1 MKSRIPQ
8 DVERLMWIVA
18 ESSDPKAIAD
28 FESRFPEFVPELA
41 KRRRMVTDL
50 KGAKTVQ
57 PTETRIP
64 AFHLRNT
71 QSNAVPKGMWVM
83 GGVALAALS
92 VAAYSVTVMLNHKPP
107 VLPKVGTVT
116 TTPVVPPPTTV
127 FVPPKQP
134 TQTQSTP
141 PPFQNPTSNQPPVN
155 NQDQPKT
162 LKLSNTS
169 LLAALKMVGEM
180 AGYRVDIAPG
190 FEDQQ
195 VSIDYVQ
202 TSTSEMLKDL
212 GMRYGFTAFD
222 QGDGSIIIVP
232 AIDGGNPIGDPGNDP
247 PRKIGG

>member
-28 FESRFPEFVPELA
+28 FESRFPEFGPELA

-64 AFHLRNT
+64 AFHLRNN
-71 QSNAVPKGMWVM
+71 SAAPAPKGMWIV
-83 GGVALAALS
+83 GGIALAALS
-92 VAAYSVTVMLNHKPP
+92 VAAYSVTMKSHPP
-107 VLPKVGTVT
+107 VLPKVE
-116 TTPVVPPPTTV
+116 PVNMAPIENPPTTV
-127 FVPPKQP
+127 YTPPKQP
-134 TQTQSTP
+134 TQPQTQQ
-141 PPFQNPTSNQPPVN
+141 PPFQNPTSPQPQVN

-202 TSTSEMLKDL
+202 TTTSEMLKDL

>member
-18 ESSDPKAIAD
+18 ESNDPKAITD
-28 FESRFPEFVPELA
+28 FESRFPEFGPELA

-50 KGAKTVQ
+50 KGAKTAQ

-64 AFHLRNT
+64 AFHLRN
-71 QSNAVPKGMWVM
+71 APAAPAPKGMWIM
-83 GGVALAALS
+83 AGVALAALS
-92 VAAYSVTVMLNHKPP
+92 VAAYSVTVMANHKAP
-107 VLPKVGTVT
+107 VLPRIGTVST
-116 TTPVVPPPTTV
+116 APIVTPPTTV
-127 FVPPKQP
+127 YTSPKPP
-134 TQTQSTP
+134 TQPETQQQ
-141 PPFQNPTSNQPPVN
+141 PFQNPTSVQPQVN